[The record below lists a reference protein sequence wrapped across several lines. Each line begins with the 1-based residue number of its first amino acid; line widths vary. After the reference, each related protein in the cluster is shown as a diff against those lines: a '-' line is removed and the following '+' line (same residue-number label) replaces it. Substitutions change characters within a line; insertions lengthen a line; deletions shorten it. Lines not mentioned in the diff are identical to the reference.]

1 VKRPLNRQK
10 LVVSTGV
17 GIGLFLILTGV
28 RSAETGRDAQRLPDV
43 IESINPGPGDEVLR
57 QSQVFVDLVE
67 GYNAELIIDGITL
80 ETTRLDEL
88 SAEANAK
95 PGSQV
100 NIPPTAIYDP
110 GNFTIS
116 FLPQDGAAIEGFE
129 QGDHRATV
137 VYWKVTDDKSKSKS
151 FSWEFAAN

>member
-1 VKRPLNRQK
+1 MKRPLNRQK

-151 FSWEFAAN
+151 FTWEFAAN